1 MSKKKNEKSE
11 IVSAYDEDGNPK
23 KESGLPK
30 MTRGYKVFY
39 FLMYGVGLALS
50 LGVIFLLERCST

>member
-39 FLMYGVGLALS
+39 FLMYGVGLAIS
-50 LGVIFLLERCST
+50 LGVIFL